1 MKYFQMIS
9 ARYRSLTAEQTGASL
24 VEYALLIALIAMVAL
39 VAIRFLGTELSTSYS
54 TVGQHVADNT

>member
-54 TVGQHVADNT
+54 TIGQHVADN

>member
-9 ARYRSLTAEQTGASL
+9 ARYRSLTAGQTGASL

-39 VAIRFLGTELSTSYS
+39 VAIRFFGTELSTSYS
-54 TVGQHVADNT
+54 TIGQHVADN

>member
-39 VAIRFLGTELSTSYS
+39 VAIRFFGTELSTSYRS
-54 TVGQHVADNT
+54 IGQHVVDNS